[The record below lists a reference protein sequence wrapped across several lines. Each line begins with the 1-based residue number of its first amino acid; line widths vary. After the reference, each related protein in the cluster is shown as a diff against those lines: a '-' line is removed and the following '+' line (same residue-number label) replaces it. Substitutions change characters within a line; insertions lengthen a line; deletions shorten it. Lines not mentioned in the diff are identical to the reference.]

1 VELLEAD
8 LIRSRL
14 SPSALAWLKD
24 LTVFQ
29 QIGSTNAEL
38 ASRAAHGDVDGV
50 VYLAERQTA
59 GRGRRGREW
68 LSPFARNIALSVGVA
83 IHRPATRLG
92 GLSLAIGLAVID
104 AITRCTPCELR
115 LKWPNDVLLSGR
127 KLGGI
132 LVEVVDARP
141 PVSVVI
147 GVGLNVG
154 LNLDERSTIDQPIA
168 DLLEV
173 SPTASRN
180 ELASALIDS
189 IVDYC
194 RAFASRGFE
203 SMRDAWL
210 ERHALQG
217 SVVDVAVGGRIE
229 SGCVVG
235 VTTEGALVVRGD
247 LGVREYLS
255 ADVSVRIAG

>member
-1 VELLEAD
+1 MELLEAG

-24 LTVFQ
+24 LIVFKE
-29 QIGSTNAEL
+29 IGSTNAEL
-38 ASRAAHGDVDGV
+38 VSRASRGDVDGV

-68 LSPFARNIALSVGVA
+68 LSPFARNIALSVGIA
-83 IHRPATRLG
+83 IDRPAARLG

-104 AITRCTPCELR
+104 AVTRCVRCELG
-115 LKWPNDVLLSGR
+115 LKWPNDVLLNGR

-132 LVEVVDARP
+132 LVEVVDGRS

-154 LNLDERSTIDQPIA
+154 LSVDERSTIDQPVA

-173 SPTASRN
+173 RPTVSRN

-194 RAFASRGFE
+194 HTFASFGFE

-217 SVVDVAVGGRIE
+217 SVVNVIVGGRIE
-229 SGCVVG
+229 TGCVVG
-235 VTTEGALVVRGD
+235 VTTEGALVLRGD
-247 LGVREYLS
+247 SGVREYLS
-255 ADVSVRIAG
+255 AEVSVRTAR